1 MAVLADPVRRRVIE
15 LLAEGERTAGA
26 IAEQFPTS
34 RPAMSRH
41 LRLLREAGLVTVRE
55 EGTRRIYA
63 VDRASL
69 TAVRQWFEQRLDA
82 LDTELRRGRRERRA
96 SS

>member
-1 MAVLADPVRRRVIE
+1 MLADPTRRRVVE
-15 LLAEGERTAGA
+15 LLATGERTAGQ

-41 LRLLREAGLVTVRE
+41 LRLLREAGLVTVRA
-55 EGTRRIYA
+55 EGTRRVYA
-63 VDRASL
+63 LHRATL
-69 TAVRQWFEQRLDA
+69 AELEQWFLQRLDA
-82 LDTELRRGRRERRA
+82 LDTELIRSRREQRRT

>member
-1 MAVLADPVRRRVIE
+1 MEVLADPTRRRVVE
-15 LLAEGERTAGA
+15 LLVDGERTAGA

-41 LRLLREAGLVTVRE
+41 LRLLREAGLVTVRD

-63 VDRASL
+63 VERATL
-69 TAVRQWFEQRLDA
+69 VALEQWFTQRLDA
-82 LDTELRRGRRERRA
+82 LDTELRRSRHERRD

>member
-1 MAVLADPVRRRVIE
+1 MEVLADPVRRRVVE
-15 LLAEGERTAGA
+15 LLADGERTAGA
-26 IAEQFPTS
+26 IAAQFPTS

-55 EGTRRIYA
+55 EGTRRIYS
-63 VDRASL
+63 VHRASL
-69 TAVRQWFEQRLDA
+69 VALQQWFQQRLDA
-82 LDTELRRGRRERRA
+82 LDTEVRRGRRERRA

>member
-1 MAVLADPVRRRVIE
+1 MEVLADPVRRQVIE
-15 LLAEGERTAGA
+15 LLVEGERTAGA
-26 IAEQFPTS
+26 IAQRFPAS

-55 EGTRRIYA
+55 EGTRRVYA
-63 VDRASL
+63 VHRPAL
-69 TAVRQWFEQRLDA
+69 VALRQWFEQRLDA
-82 LDTELRRGRRERRA
+82 LDTELRRGRRDRRA